1 MSKVSYASVY
11 VNNSCQ
17 LTESLPIVSK
27 KFISMLKLLKPL
39 KFIVPSIQLVS
50 VSETKLLWLMIPA
63 FWPIAPIKF

>member
-1 MSKVSYASVY
+1 MSKVSHASVY
-11 VNNSCQ
+11 IEKVNQ

-50 VSETKLLWLMIPA
+50 ISETNY
-63 FWPIAPIKF
+63 FG